1 MHIINMD
8 RIMRYNSITSY
19 ERGITMPRRKKIAE
33 AETAIET
40 TTATET
46 STSTKKASK
55 KKTAKGDAEALYVEN
70 YHVKMWFIQPL
81 LGSAPGDP
89 DLYKRFIAS
98 NAPDAPTREEE
109 LTSNTVENVAARGV
123 NVFVRRTK
131 TGLPAVGQHTIK
143 GFFKESMTA
152 SRRQD
157 GSVSKGISI
166 HKTRITGNVVI
177 KPTWINIQIPEDMI
191 KDCTEEQFIKEGYGR
206 YAAVRFPKEGRFQQY
221 KLPTLD
227 RPLQAETAKG
237 KITSIASSE
246 MAPAGTII
254 EYDMKIETKD
264 LSAGII
270 DVILRGNE
278 HGTGQWRGSGEYG
291 AFVAEIYDENGD
303 IVANNTEAT
312 IGCTSKDPEFI
323 DKLYEYIDENN
334 L

>member
-8 RIMRYNSITSY
+8 RIMRCNSITFY
-19 ERGITMPRRKKIAE
+19 ERGITMPRTKKIAE

-40 TTATET
+40 TTAE
-46 STSTKKASK
+46 TSTKKTTTK

-70 YHVKMWFIQPL
+70 YHIKMWFIQPL

-152 SRRQD
+152 SRRQE
-157 GSVSKGISI
+157 GSVSKGIAN
-166 HKTRITGNVVI
+166 HKTRIVGNVVI
-177 KPTWINIQIPEDMI
+177 KPTWINIQIPEDQI
-191 KDCTEEQFIKEGYGR
+191 KDCTEEQFMKEGYGR

-291 AFVAEIYDENGD
+291 AFVTEIYDENGE
-303 IVANNTEAT
+303 IVANNTEST